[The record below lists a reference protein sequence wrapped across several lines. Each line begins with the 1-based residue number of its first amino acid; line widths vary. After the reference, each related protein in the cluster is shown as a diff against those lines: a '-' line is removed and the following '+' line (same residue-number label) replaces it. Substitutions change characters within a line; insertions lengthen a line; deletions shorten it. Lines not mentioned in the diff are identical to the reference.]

1 MQVLFYGC
9 VKRLKPTRA
18 LVRFYQWGGETHYSV
33 LGVQPNASPREIKI
47 AYLALSKKLHPDL
60 NQGKDDKTAFEIHQ
74 SYVRVNQAYAVL
86 GNKTDRAVYDIQL
99 QGRSPTEEEESGR
112 VRSRGER
119 MHTTPTRAEFMS
131 FEERARSMGYNQVG
145 QELAHVFH
153 LSPFFFQDPDYYKK
167 HGNYHR
173 KVVAACIAWIICGCI
188 VQYLVIFKLYD
199 RHTDTLNSN
208 FTVDAATKKNSML
221 LSAARDRAKER
232 GSVEEQRA
240 VFSRKWAEENPVG
253 LHSKEVED

>member
-131 FEERARSMGYNQVG
+131 FEERARSMGYNQVD
-145 QELAHVFH
+145 QKSAHVFH
-153 LSPFFFQDPDYYKK
+153 FIPFFSSRTLTITR
-167 HGNYHR
+167 NT
-173 KVVAACIAWIICGCI
+173 AITTE
-188 VQYLVIFKLYD
+188 KL
-199 RHTDTLNSN
+199 
-208 FTVDAATKKNSML
+208 
-221 LSAARDRAKER
+221 
-232 GSVEEQRA
+232 
-240 VFSRKWAEENPVG
+240 
-253 LHSKEVED
+253 